1 MGRNLGSLIWSS
13 WQWWFDDIY
22 ADNDDDGNYDD
33 KDYWNDDGDDDG
45 DHDDDDDDDGDDY
58 CNKGQAEMW
67 EEAAPTQS
75 NHNINSLL
83 FHLFV
88 VMIMVKVINDDN
100 DNDDLWHN
108 HCIEYP
114 SDRISN
120 LFLNFK

>member
-22 ADNDDDGNYDD
+22 ADSDDDGNYDD
-33 KDYWNDDGDDDG
+33 KDYWNDDGDNDD
-45 DHDDDDDDDGDDY
+45 DDDDDDDGDDDY

-88 VMIMVKVINDDN
+88 VMIMVKMINDDN

-120 LFLNFK
+120 LCLFK